1 MDSPREAEGPAGD
14 SRLGRGIEF
23 PSGIVCGM
31 LCMSNNPL
39 RGGRVLVMNR
49 ASSRLEPNH
58 IVPPGETIRE
68 FLEELDMTQ
77 AELAR
82 RMDRP
87 ESAIS
92 QIINGKKRI
101 EPETALQLEAVLGIT
116 AGFWARLEA
125 NYRVNLAQQKQ
136 RERADLTT

>member
-1 MDSPREAEGPAGD
+1 MDVI
-14 SRLGRGIEF
+14 GRF
-23 PSGIVCGM
+23 VPDYS
-31 LCMSNNPL
+31 
-39 RGGRVLVMNR
+39 
-49 ASSRLEPNH
+49 
-58 IVPPGETIRE
+58 VPPGETIRE

-82 RMDRP
+82 RMGRP

-101 EPETALQLEAVLGIT
+101 EPETALQLEAVLGMT

-125 NYRVNLAQQKQ
+125 NYRVNLARRKQQ
-136 RERADLTT
+136 RETSHPTT